1 MKYLEQFK
9 ESIEKELINRL
20 KEKVN
25 STPIL
30 DRLQI
35 HFDSLEENTEVGY
48 LLTEQNMK
56 SNNFLSLLYQ
66 VVYPVS
72 AKRIPS
78 LFLNNKE
85 IVGSNTREKLQKLI
99 INIGSEK
106 ISTLPN
112 YSKFLFKTESIVSS
126 TWAKREQNMYKQIDN
141 DYSFDVSM
149 GDINITN
156 ELDSLSNEIK
166 EHLNLNI
173 EYKVQ
178 TIYKYNK

>member
-1 MKYLEQFK
+1 MKYLKQFK
-9 ESIEKELINRL
+9 KSIEKELINQL
-20 KEKVN
+20 EEKVN

-35 HFDSLEENTEVGY
+35 HFDSLEENTEVGWI
-48 LLTEQNMK
+48 LTEKNMK

-72 AKRIPS
+72 VKRIPS

-85 IVGSNTREKLQKLI
+85 IVGSSTREKLQKLI

-112 YSKFLFKTESIVSS
+112 YSKFLFKTESINHQ
-126 TWAKREQNMYKQIDN
+126 QNIYKQIDN

-149 GDINITN
+149 GDINITDG
-156 ELDSLSNEIK
+156 LDSLSNEIK
-166 EHLNLNI
+166 EHLNLNV

>member
-1 MKYLEQFK
+1 MEYLEQFK
-9 ESIEKELINRL
+9 KSIEKELINRL

-72 AKRIPS
+72 VKRIPS

-85 IVGSNTREKLQKLI
+85 IVGSNTREKLQNLI
-99 INIGSEK
+99 VNIGSK
-106 ISTLPN
+106 KVSTLPN
-112 YSKFLFKTESIVSS
+112 YSKFLFKTKSINHQKNISRS
-126 TWAKREQNMYKQIDN
+126 YYKQIDN

>member
-1 MKYLEQFK
+1 MNHLKSFRN
-9 ESIEKELINRL
+9 SIEKEFENKHIGLNL
-20 KEKVN
+20 
-25 STPIL
+25 TPIL

-35 HFDSLEENTEVGY
+35 HFDSLGDHTLIND
-48 LLTEQNMK
+48 LLTEQNMR
-56 SNNFLSLLYQ
+56 SNNFLSLIYQ

-72 AKRIPS
+72 VKRIPS

-99 INIGSEK
+99 INIGSKK

-112 YSKFLFKTESIVSS
+112 YSKFLFKTESIN
-126 TWAKREQNMYKQIDN
+126 RQQNIYKQIDN
-141 DYSFDVSM
+141 DYSFDISM
-149 GDINITN
+149 GDINITD

-166 EHLNLNI
+166 EYLNLNV